1 MRIAAFSAITLAGL
15 GGILMVA
22 SGSVGVGIVVL
33 VFAVLLGLAF
43 YRSRVRPSVR
53 PISSSVFGSESA
65 RP

>member
-43 YRSRVRPSVR
+43 YRIERYIRRDVEA
-53 PISSSVFGSESA
+53 I
-65 RP
+65 